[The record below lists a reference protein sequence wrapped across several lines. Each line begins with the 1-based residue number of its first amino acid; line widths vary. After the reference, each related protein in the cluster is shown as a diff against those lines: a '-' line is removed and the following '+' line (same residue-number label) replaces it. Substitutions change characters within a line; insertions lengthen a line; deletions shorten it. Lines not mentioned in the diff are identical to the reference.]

1 MSNWRTENLAQRL
14 IEFRTWASWQDC
26 EVVYYDWLQR
36 HKGTIMHPKLKELL
50 PAKSVLD
57 WLGQDH
63 YLDKYYHVNAQGHK
77 LIAEGYFD

>member
-1 MSNWRTENLAQRL
+1 
-14 IEFRTWASWQDC
+14 
-26 EVVYYDWLQR
+26 
-36 HKGTIMHPKLKELL
+36 MHPKLKELL